1 MSTTPSISKKSL
13 TYIVLFSVFLLAYMI
28 VLAVTDRIVQVN
40 EDSSS
45 TLLMHYLPGI
55 TRILGFM
62 SFYFSRRLIRKPIG
76 RKFTL
81 VAIALVFLVSA
92 VILIMVSAATPVL
105 ISAFT
110 LSFSLGH
117 LGGLV
122 YYCVSVAFSADR
134 RKGRFIGIACS
145 ASILFQFFLSGSF
158 DVSAQLITAAILFI
172 FISYLIIKSPSDYI
186 LEDPL
191 PYTGESREFTR
202 DVRIQLAG
210 IIVIIFICMLLACRT
225 DIEFVSMSF
234 DGSLNIYSYPRL
246 VMIVGYLLMGFCA
259 DLTSPKTCSNIFF
272 SGILLSAVLVLM
284 PFSGKNYAFFLG
296 LYYFFISLY
305 IFFYTYSFISVAP
318 RTGVP
323 ELWASMGR
331 PLSDF
336 TVALISLIML
346 RIGSERLNSS
356 PIGYAVYYLILLIVL
371 YLIITSIKL
380 NPNLTD
386 DNESRNVDSPRSA
399 REWLER
405 FPLTPRERD
414 VACMLIETDEP
425 IKAIA
430 ASLQISERSVYRYG
444 ASIYEKTGTDN
455 RTGLMK
461 AYMSQS

>member
-1 MSTTPSISKKSL
+1 MNTRLFLNKKELS
-13 TYIVLFSVFLLAYMI
+13 YIVLFTVYLLAYMI
-28 VLAVTDRIVQVN
+28 VLAVTDRIVQAN
-40 EDSSS
+40 EASSS

-55 TRILGFM
+55 TRILGFV
-62 SFYFSRRLIRKPIG
+62 SFHLSRRLIRKAKG
-76 RKFTL
+76 RKLTL
-81 VAIALVFLVSA
+81 IAIALIFLASA
-92 VILIMVSAATPVL
+92 VIPITVSAAIPVL
-105 ISAFT
+105 ISVFT

-145 ASILFQFFLSGSF
+145 ASILFQFFLNGSF

-172 FISYLIIKSPSDYI
+172 FVSYLIIKSPSDYI

-191 PYTGESREFTR
+191 PYTGESREFAH
-202 DVRIQLAG
+202 DVRLQLTG
-210 IIVIIFICMLLACRT
+210 IIVIIFICVLLACRT

-246 VMIVGYLLMGFCA
+246 MMIAGYLLMGFCA
-259 DLTSPKTCSNIFF
+259 DLTSPKTCSKIFF
-272 SGILLSAVLVLM
+272 SGVLLSAVLVLM
-284 PFSGKNYAFFLG
+284 PISGGSYAFFLG

-318 RTGVP
+318 RTGAP

-336 TVALISLIML
+336 LVATISLIML
-346 RIGSERLNSS
+346 RIGSERLDSS
-356 PIGYAVYYLILLIVL
+356 PIGYAVYYLVLLIAL
-371 YLIITSIKL
+371 YLIITSIKP

-386 DNESRNVDSPRSA
+386 DDASRDADGPLSV
-399 REWLER
+399 REWLNG
-405 FPLTPRERD
+405 FPLTPRELD
-414 VACMLIETDEP
+414 VACLLIDTDAP

-430 ASLQISERSVYRYG
+430 ATLQISERSVYRYS

>member
-1 MSTTPSISKKSL
+1 MSTTSSFSKKELS
-13 TYIVLFSVFLLAYMI
+13 YIVLFTVFLLAYMI
-28 VLAVTDRIVQVN
+28 VLAVTDKIVQVN
-40 EDSSS
+40 EVSFS
-45 TLLMHYLPGI
+45 TLLMHYLPGL
-55 TRILGFM
+55 TRILGFL
-62 SFYFSRRLIRKPIG
+62 SFRLSRRLIRKPKG
-76 RKFTL
+76 RKLTL
-81 VAIALVFLVSA
+81 VAIALIFLASA
-92 VILIMVSAATPVL
+92 VIPITVSAAIPVL
-105 ISAFT
+105 ISVFT

-158 DVSAQLITAAILFI
+158 SVSAQLITAAILFI

-191 PYTGESREFTR
+191 PYTGESREFAHN
-202 DVRIQLAG
+202 VRLQLTG
-210 IIVIIFICMLLACRT
+210 IIVIVFICMLLACRT

-246 VMIVGYLLMGFCA
+246 VMIAGYLLMGFCA
-259 DLTSPKTCSNIFF
+259 DLTSPKTCNSVFF
-272 SGILLSAVLVLM
+272 SGVLLSAVLVLM
-284 PFSGKNYAFFLG
+284 PISGGSYTFFLG

-318 RTGVP
+318 RTGAP

-336 TVALISLIML
+336 LVSTISLIML
-346 RIGSERLNSS
+346 RIGSERLDSS
-356 PIGYAVYYLILLIVL
+356 PIGYGVYYLILLIAL
-371 YLIITSIKL
+371 YLIMTFIKL

-386 DNESRNVDSPRSA
+386 NHASRAVDSPRSA
-399 REWLER
+399 ADWLDG

-414 VACMLIETDEP
+414 VACMLIETDAP
-425 IKAIA
+425 IKAVA
-430 ASLQISERSVYRYG
+430 ASLRISERSVYRYS

-455 RTGLMK
+455 RTGLIK
-461 AYMSQS
+461 AYMSR